1 MRVGEFVAKV
11 RAVIASDEDMQE
23 DWDLAV
29 ELRISDPIVRK
40 AVPGLAPLGVAITAG
55 DAQALVTRVN
65 ELVQ

>member
-1 MRVGEFVAKV
+1 M
-11 RAVIASDEDMQE
+11 IASDENMQE

-40 AVPGLAPLGVAITAG
+40 AVAGLALPGVVPTAG
-55 DAQALVTRVN
+55 DAWALVTRAN